1 MESIPRK
8 PHGGAKESI
17 IHINTRETLIM
28 ENNTI
33 VKTKGISKIFE
44 MGGSKVHS
52 LSGVSLEIKKG
63 EFVAI
68 VGPSGSGK
76 TTLLTLIGCLDK
88 PTKGKIH
95 LGRKGINVTNMPD
108 SSLHKIRRN
117 NLGFIFQSF
126 NLIPSLSAIE
136 NVELPMEGT
145 IKSGKERKDR
155 ARELLG
161 LVEIADR
168 EKHKP
173 AQMSGGEQQR
183 VSIARALAND
193 PDLILADEPTGNLDS
208 ETGESIIEILRK
220 LTTDKKRTVIVVTH
234 NSYIAEM
241 ADRTIVIRD
250 GKLEDQQ
257 ENPSE

>member
-1 MESIPRK
+1 
-8 PHGGAKESI
+8 
-17 IHINTRETLIM
+17 M

-33 VKTKGISKIFE
+33 VKIKGLSKVFK
-44 MGGSKVHS
+44 MGGQDVRA
-52 LSGVSLEIKKG
+52 LSNVNLEITKG
-63 EFVAI
+63 EFVTI
-68 VGPSGSGK
+68 MGPSGSGK

-88 PTKGKIH
+88 PTKGKIY
-95 LGRKGINVTNMPD
+95 LGRKGIEVTSVPD
-108 SSLHKIRRN
+108 SSLYKIRRD

-136 NVELPMEGT
+136 NVELPLEGT
-145 IKSGKERKDR
+145 EKSGGKRRER
-155 ARELLG
+155 ARELLS

-173 AQMSGGEQQR
+173 SQLSGGEQQR

-193 PDLILADEPTGNLDS
+193 PDIILADEPTGNLDS

-234 NSYIAEM
+234 NSYIAEL
-241 ADRTIVIRD
+241 ADRTLIIRD
-250 GKLEDQQ
+250 GKLQDQK